1 MSALRVI
8 SGSARGRHL
17 RAAPDTRPTADLVK
31 GAIFSMLD
39 ALAYKRGFEP
49 DEEGDFAAA
58 LAWPRVLDLFAGSG
72 ALGIEALSRGAH
84 SAEFIERDRD
94 AARVLAGNLRTTG
107 LDDRARIHQRPVTV
121 ALPSV
126 RAPVDLVFADP
137 PYADADAAS
146 TTMDALA
153 SAGLL
158 LPTSVVVL
166 EQPSDAQPPQRVGE
180 LGLVSSRRHG
190 RTRISLYA
198 SGEA

>member
-1 MSALRVI
+1 
-8 SGSARGRHL
+8 
-17 RAAPDTRPTADLVK
+17 
-31 GAIFSMLD
+31 MLE

-166 EQPSDAQPPQRVGE
+166 EQPSEAQPPQRVGE